1 MGVLHLVNRS
11 PGESLALAQCLER
24 ACAGDAV
31 LLLESGVYA
40 VLKDSVFAPTRLVES
55 MPRVAIHALAPDLA
69 ARGIAAEEVLAGV
82 VLIDYV
88 GFVELSV
95 IHTPIISWN

>member
-24 ACAGDAV
+24 VGPNDAV
-31 LLLESGVYA
+31 LLLEGGVYA
-40 VLKDSVFAPTRLVES
+40 VLKDSLLASKLASTIEHAS
-55 MPRVAIHALAPDLA
+55 IHALGPDLR
-69 ARGIAAEEVLAGV
+69 ARGIAAEEVMAGV
-82 VLIDYV
+82 ILVDYE

-95 IHTPIISWN
+95 MHNPIISWG

>member
-24 ACAGDAV
+24 AGANDAV
-31 LLLESGVYA
+31 LLLEGGVYA
-40 VLKDSVFAPTRLVES
+40 ALKDSVFAPKLASSTQCVT
-55 MPRVAIHALAPDLA
+55 IHALAPDLR

-82 VLIDYV
+82 VLVDYE
-88 GFVELSV
+88 GFVELS
-95 IHTPIISWN
+95 ILHNPIISWS